1 MPSGK
6 QGQELLGPAWSGRGR
21 PPAGYFTKR
30 TAEDWLRDFLDDARR
45 GVVPGSAATGVS
57 FAEAAEEYLR
67 FAQQD
72 RGCKPSTIRGYRS
85 QLNAHLL
92 PAFGSRTRRSACP
105 SQRRESQSLAGLAG
119 LAGPAATSQGETEP
133 VQTPPG
139 PSSAQSDSLLVYPM
153 FL

>member
-1 MPSGK
+1 MSR
-6 QGQELLGPAWSGRGR
+6 ERGSLSPCNAPRAASRRWIAPR
-21 PPAGYFTKR
+21 PGLVREISHAVREARAEAARARLERRRSPAGRYFTKR

-67 FAQQD
+67 FAEQD

-92 PAFGSRTRRSACP
+92 PAFGSRIPKVSMSVPT
-105 SQRRESQSLAGLAG
+105 
-119 LAGPAATSQGETEP
+119 
-133 VQTPPG
+133 
-139 PSSAQSDSLLVYPM
+139 
-153 FL
+153 